1 MKKLVI
7 LLCAVMLLLCSNAFA
22 KVVTV
27 TGVGASQTEAQN
39 DAMRVAVEQAVG
51 SLIDSQTIVDK
62 SMVLEDNIYAT
73 SKGFVQS
80 VDIVSTQ
87 RTPDGGYRVIANVDV
102 DTNPNSKL
110 MNELTRL
117 QVIQV
122 NMRNAKIAVV
132 IPEEHIRYRIPDPAG
147 ETAVVKKFLEAGF
160 QNIIDISRDRLTYNQ
175 PFNMNEAQLQNFA
188 QSMQADILV
197 VGQAFSEGAGDVG
210 QFINGRRTNVVS
222 CKARVEAKMYIARTG
237 QIIAADGTYGA
248 GVDITEAIA
257 AKKALADAGEKMG
270 DYLVEQVLN
279 MYSGNRQQMEMTVI
293 ANGISDINTVKLGLN
308 GVPGVKNVAF
318 NNYSNGRGV
327 LSIQYSGAPQTLFK
341 HLQENVDIN
350 LELTESTFNTI
361 TVKVR

>member
-7 LLCAVMLLLCSNAFA
+7 LLCAVMMLLCTSAFA

-87 RTPDGGYRVIANVDV
+87 RTADGGYRVTANVDV

-160 QNIIDISRDRLTYNQ
+160 QNIIDISKD
-175 PFNMNEAQLQNFA
+175 
-188 QSMQADILV
+188 
-197 VGQAFSEGAGDVG
+197 
-210 QFINGRRTNVVS
+210 
-222 CKARVEAKMYIARTG
+222 
-237 QIIAADGTYGA
+237 
-248 GVDITEAIA
+248 
-257 AKKALADAGEKMG
+257 
-270 DYLVEQVLN
+270 
-279 MYSGNRQQMEMTVI
+279 
-293 ANGISDINTVKLGLN
+293 
-308 GVPGVKNVAF
+308 
-318 NNYSNGRGV
+318 
-327 LSIQYSGAPQTLFK
+327 
-341 HLQENVDIN
+341 
-350 LELTESTFNTI
+350 
-361 TVKVR
+361 

>member
-1 MKKLVI
+1 
-7 LLCAVMLLLCSNAFA
+7 
-22 KVVTV
+22 
-27 TGVGASQTEAQN
+27 
-39 DAMRVAVEQAVG
+39 
-51 SLIDSQTIVDK
+51 
-62 SMVLEDNIYAT
+62 
-73 SKGFVQS
+73 
-80 VDIVSTQ
+80 
-87 RTPDGGYRVIANVDV
+87 
-102 DTNPNSKL
+102 
-110 MNELTRL
+110 
-117 QVIQV
+117 
-122 NMRNAKIAVV
+122 
-132 IPEEHIRYRIPDPAG
+132 
-147 ETAVVKKFLEAGF
+147 
-160 QNIIDISRDRLTYNQ
+160 
-175 PFNMNEAQLQNFA
+175 MNEAQLQNFA

-308 GVPGVKNVAF
+308 GIPGVKNVAF

-327 LSIQYSGAPQTLFK
+327 LSIQYSGSPQTLFK
-341 HLQENVDIN
+341 HLQENVELN

>member
-1 MKKLVI
+1 MRKLV
-7 LLCAVMLLLCSNAFA
+7 LLLLALLLFVCSSAFA

-62 SMVLEDNIYAT
+62 SVVLEDNIYAT
-73 SKGFVQS
+73 SQGFVQK

-87 RTPDGGYRVIANVDV
+87 RTADGGYRVTANVYV
-102 DTNPNSKL
+102 DTNPNSRL

-117 QVIQV
+117 KVIQV

-132 IPEEHIRYRIPDPAG
+132 IPEEHIKYRIPDPAG
-147 ETAVVKKFLEAGF
+147 ETAVIKKFLASGF
-160 QNIIDISRDRLTYNQ
+160 TNIIDISKERLTYNQ
-175 PFNMNEAQLQNFA
+175 PFNLNADQLQHFA
-188 QSMQADILV
+188 QTMQADILV

-210 QFINGRRTNVVS
+210 QFFNGKRTNVVS

-248 GVDITEAIA
+248 GVDITESIA
-257 AKKALADAGEKMG
+257 AKKALADAGAKMG

-279 MYSGNRQQMEMTVI
+279 TYSGNRQQVEMTVI
-293 ANGISDINTVKLGLN
+293 ANGINDINAVKLALN
-308 GVPGVKNVAF
+308 GVPGVKNVTF
-318 NNYSNGRGV
+318 NNYSNGHGV
-327 LSIQYSGAPQTLFK
+327 LVIQYSGAPQTLFA
-341 HLQENVDIN
+341 HLQNNVDLN
-350 LELTESTFNTI
+350 LELQESTFNTL
-361 TVKVR
+361 TVMVK

>member
-87 RTPDGGYRVIANVDV
+87 RTPDGSYRVTANVDV

-327 LSIQYSGAPQTLFK
+327 LSIQYSGSPQTLFK
-341 HLQENVDIN
+341 HLQENVELN

>member
-7 LLCAVMLLLCSNAFA
+7 LLCAVMMLLCSSAFA

-87 RTPDGGYRVIANVDV
+87 RTADGGYRVTANV
-102 DTNPNSKL
+102 
-110 MNELTRL
+110 
-117 QVIQV
+117 QV

-160 QNIIDISRDRLTYNQ
+160 QNIIDISKDRLTYNQ

-197 VGQAFSEGAGDVG
+197 VGQAFSEGAGDIG

-318 NNYSNGRGV
+318 NNYSNGRGM
-327 LSIQYSGAPQTLFK
+327 LSIQYSGSPQTLFK
-341 HLQENVDIN
+341 HLQENVELN